1 MACANVAAHKTSPT
15 REHGTQACANVL
27 GAGGKDDQ
35 HHGATTVKMHKQIDS
50 QPCMALAPAGELELG
65 LPDLAW

>member
-1 MACANVAAHKTSPT
+1 MACANVAAHKASPT
-15 REHGTQACANVL
+15 RKHGTQACANVL

-50 QPCMALAPAGELELG
+50 QPCMALALAGELELG